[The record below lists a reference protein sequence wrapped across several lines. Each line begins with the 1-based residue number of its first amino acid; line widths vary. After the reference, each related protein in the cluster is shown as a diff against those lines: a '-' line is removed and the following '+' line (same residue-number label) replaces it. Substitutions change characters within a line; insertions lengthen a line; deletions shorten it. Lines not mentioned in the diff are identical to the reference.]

1 MEYKDYYKI
10 MDLERNATASDIKT
24 AYRKLARKYHP
35 DVSKEANAEAKF
47 KEVGEAYEVLK
58 DEQKRAAYDQLGA
71 NWQAGQDFRAPPGWD
86 YANQAGAA
94 GHGRATADAGA
105 GFGSASDFFESLFGG
120 GGFGGRHRREQS
132 MPGEDLRGKIQI
144 TLEDAFNGVVRQM
157 QIPITEYDQNG
168 RPKTT
173 TKTLNVK
180 IPKGVKAGQQIRL
193 SGQGGAGIGA
203 GKKGDLYLE
212 IEIEKHPFFEVMD
225 KDIICHLPIMPWE
238 AALGA
243 TVTVPTLAG
252 KVELKIPAN
261 SQTGQK
267 LRLKGRGMPGA
278 TPGDQ
283 YAVLKV
289 VIQQPVTDTAKA
301 LYEKMAQEM
310 PFNPREK
317 MGAY

>member
-10 MDLERNATASDIKT
+10 MGLSRNATASDIKT

-86 YANQAGAA
+86 YANHAGAGA
-94 GHGRATADAGA
+94 GRARAESDA

-120 GGFGGRHRREQS
+120 GLGGRHRREQS
-132 MPGEDLRGKIQI
+132 MPGEDLHGKIQI

-168 RPKTT
+168 RPNTT

-193 SGQGGAGIGA
+193 SGQGGTGIGS

-212 IEIEKHPFFEVMD
+212 IDIAKHPLFEVMD
-225 KDIICHLPIMPWE
+225 KDIICHLPVTPWE

-252 KVELKIPAN
+252 KVELKIPAS

-267 LRLKGRGMPGA
+267 LRLKGRGMPGT

-283 YAVLKV
+283 YAILKI
-289 VIQQPVTDTAKA
+289 VIEQPTTENAKA

-317 MGAY
+317 MGAYQ